1 MSKKNTGK
9 MKASKRSAGKPSAGK
24 PSAGK
29 RKSEG
34 GALKGKKLPKSKKS
48 SVSAKPK
55 SSDLSRQIVWAIDPF
70 KASGPSWSKLTSI
83 VKALSLDGKT
93 TIQPVYVLSPS
104 NFNFTGEFSGPWMAV
119 FEPKVREAF
128 TRVLSGLGISSLL
141 EPEIILNKET
151 SMASNVSKLLKFVE
165 KSQAE
170 VLVMN
175 SHARTGLARLF
186 LGSFAETALMTT
198 KVPLILVNPETKS
211 VTQFK
216 KVLFPT
222 DFSASNKKAFKK
234 TLVFCKKYGAQLIIY
249 HKLPDPIEPMVQTGV
264 YMAGGGWVSVQQ
276 YIDLESAAREKES
289 QVLVAEAAKMGVDA
303 KFFIEEKPGFITDS
317 INQYISQNSIDLVAV
332 GSKSGPISSV
342 LVGSIGRQMV
352 REASCPVWVVHV

>member
-9 MKASKRSAGKPSAGK
+9 MTASKRGTALKG
-24 PSAGK
+24 SAGK
-29 RKSEG
+29 RRSEG
-34 GALKGKKLPKSKKS
+34 GKLKRKESPKSKRSSASSKS
-48 SVSAKPK
+48 KG
-55 SSDLSRQIVWAIDPF
+55 SDLCRQIIWAVDPF

-83 VKALSLDGKT
+83 VKALSLEGKAPV
-93 TIQPVYVLSPS
+93 QPVYVLSPS
-104 NFNFTGEFSGPWMAV
+104 NFNFTGEFSGPWVSV

-128 TRVLSGLGISSLL
+128 TRVLSGLGIPSLL
-141 EPEIILNKET
+141 EPEIILNKES

-165 KSQAE
+165 RSQAE
-170 VLVMN
+170 ILVMN

-186 LGSFAETALMTT
+186 LGSFAETALMAT

-234 TLVFCKKYGAQLIIY
+234 VLVFCKKYGAQLIIY

-276 YIDLESAAREKES
+276 YIDLESAAREKDS
-289 QVLVAEAAKMGVDA
+289 QGLVTEAAKAGVDA
-303 KFFIEEKPGFITDS
+303 QFFIEEKPGFITDS
-317 INQYISQNSIDLVAV
+317 INQYISQNGVDLVSV
-332 GSKSGPISSV
+332 GSKSGPVSSV
-342 LVGSIGRQMV
+342 LVGSIARQLV